1 MLEQSREGRR
11 RSRGPGMG
19 DEGPGA
25 GARSWGE
32 STEKYVTGRE
42 WRATIAVSRGNAG
55 TGIFTRSKWS
65 PGDSGEA

>member
-1 MLEQSREGRR
+1 
-11 RSRGPGMG
+11 MG
-19 DEGPGA
+19 DEGSGA
-25 GARSWGE
+25 GARSLDE

-42 WRATIAVSRGNAG
+42 WRATIAVFRGNAG